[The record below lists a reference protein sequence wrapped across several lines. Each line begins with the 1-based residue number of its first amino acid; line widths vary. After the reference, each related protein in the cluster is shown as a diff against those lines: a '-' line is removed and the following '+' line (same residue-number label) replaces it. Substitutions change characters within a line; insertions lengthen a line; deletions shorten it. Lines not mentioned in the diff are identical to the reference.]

1 MRRQYEKFL
10 QKFVNYEIF
19 YENISIQ
26 TTLTTD
32 DFMLV
37 IASFLISS
45 RAKIIIVE
53 MFDFDVHE
61 IKPFILSQ
69 LAKYVL

>member
-1 MRRQYEKFL
+1 
-10 QKFVNYEIF
+10 
-19 YENISIQ
+19 
-26 TTLTTD
+26 
-32 DFMLV
+32 MLV

-61 IKPFILSQ
+61 IKPIILSQ
-69 LAKYVL
+69 LAKYVPL

>member
-1 MRRQYEKFL
+1 MRRQYEKCS
-10 QKFVNYEIF
+10 QKFVNSEIF
-19 YENISIQ
+19 FENISIQ
-26 TTLTTD
+26 TPLTTD
-32 DFMLV
+32 YFMLV

-61 IKPFILSQ
+61 IKPIILSQ